1 MELSLGV
8 RVLMRQ
14 LENLAKS
21 SGFPKARVLPKV
33 NVRGELVLGVILP
46 PDAPGGWGAA
56 APRDVREEK
65 RQARERRS

>member
-21 SGFPKARVLPKV
+21 SGFPKARVLPKI

-46 PDAPGGWGAA
+46 PGTSGEWGE
-56 APRDVREEK
+56 PPKDLREEK
-65 RQARERRS
+65 RLSRTRRS